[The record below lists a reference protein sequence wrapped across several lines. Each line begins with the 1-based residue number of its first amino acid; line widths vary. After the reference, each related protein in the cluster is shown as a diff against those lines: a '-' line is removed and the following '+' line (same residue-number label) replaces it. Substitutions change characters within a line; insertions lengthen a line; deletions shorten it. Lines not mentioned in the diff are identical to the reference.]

1 MTLPQPSVKSY
12 MTLSPHSIG
21 LDGTMVEAQ
30 RMMRVHGLRHLPVF
44 ERGALCGIV
53 TERDLLL
60 AETLIG
66 FDTRRVPVSD
76 AMTKSVYT
84 VQANELLATVSAV
97 MAAEKYGCAV
107 VVERDEVVGILTTT
121 DICRALSDI
130 LAPAPPLHA

>member
-1 MTLPQPSVKSY
+1 MTLPQPSVKAY
-12 MTLSPHSIG
+12 MTMSPHSID

-44 ERGALCGIV
+44 ERGALRGIV

-107 VVERDEVVGILTTT
+107 VVERGEVVGILTTT